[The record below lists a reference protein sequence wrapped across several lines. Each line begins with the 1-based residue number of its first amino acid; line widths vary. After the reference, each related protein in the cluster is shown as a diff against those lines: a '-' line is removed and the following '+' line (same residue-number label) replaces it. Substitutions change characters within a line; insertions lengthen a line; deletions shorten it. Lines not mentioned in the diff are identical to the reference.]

1 MIEFPTLK
9 RLAAVTSMFAAVIVF
24 TGCTT
29 SNITTPERTAIEQLL
44 LSTATDNALKGV
56 QIPQI
61 AGEKV
66 FLAETYI
73 SSYDQPY
80 VTGSIRAL
88 LSENGAL
95 LQQNIEDADVIIEAR
110 VGALGMDSSGSL
122 VGIPELP
129 IPIPSVGSFETPQVA
144 LYASEKQDTVA
155 KIALLGYYQDGT
167 NLFSTEPLE
176 GKSYFHQYD
185 FLLMLRINRTDIP
198 EREGY

>member
-1 MIEFPTLK
+1 MTLQK
-9 RLAAVTSMFAAVIVF
+9 NTIRFLSLFCGIAILGFLTS
-24 TGCTT
+24 CTT
-29 SNITTPERTAIEQLL
+29 SNVTSPERIGIEQLL
-44 LSTATDNALKGV
+44 LSNATDNALKGV
-56 QIPQI
+56 EIPQI

-66 FLAETYI
+66 YLVEKYI
-73 SSYDQPY
+73 HSYDKEY
-80 VTGSIRAL
+80 VIGSIRAL

-95 LQQNIEDADVIIEAR
+95 LQQKFEDASVIIEAR
-110 VGALGMDSSGSL
+110 VGALGVDSSESL

-129 IPIPSVGSFETPQVA
+129 IPIPSVGSFETPKVS
-144 LYASEKQDTVA
+144 LYSSSKFDTVA